1 MHSNRVLIV
10 EAGRPGD
17 EVGRKSDSVTI
28 LSFFL
33 RRSPF
38 ASLPSL
44 HTVLRNAFRLNTA
57 SFLHAVHGSLILFLP
72 TFYGRPSLYMHCL
85 NAASSHLSYC
95 LAFPLYPP
103 WFLCYEHCLVRA
115 LYDHLFKRRY
125 LMYSP

>member
-57 SFLHAVHGSLILFLP
+57 SFLHAVHGSLIPFLP
-72 TFYGRPSLYMHCL
+72 TFYGRPSLYMRYL
-85 NAASSHLSYC
+85 NAASFQLSHS
-95 LAFPLYPP
+95 PP
-103 WFLCYEHCLVRA
+103 IPFI
-115 LYDHLFKRRY
+115 
-125 LMYSP
+125 SI